1 MNTKTKGYLLGA
13 VAAASYGM
21 NPLFALPLYRAG
33 MNTDDVLFF
42 RYLLAIPILGIM
54 VWLRG
59 RSFRVEAKAI
69 PLLAVMG
76 LLVAM
81 SSLTLFLSYHYM
93 DAGIAS
99 TLLFVYPMMVALI
112 MVFFFHERL
121 TLNTIFCLC
130 LALIGIGLLYKGE
143 DGATLNTTG
152 MLMVLISALLYAIYI
167 AGVNRP
173 PLNNIPTISMTFY
186 VLVAGLFLF
195 VAKTRFCTS
204 LSLPEHLWEWGNLL
218 ALAVLPTTVSFLC
231 TTQAVQYI
239 GATPTAILG
248 VLEPVTA
255 LFIGVLVFDEA
266 FTVRTAGGVVLII
279 LAVALV
285 IAGGNFTH
293 QLVRFRHL
301 FPRLKRRKKNSHRE
315 CV

>member
-1 MNTKTKGYLLGA
+1 MVTGTQFPRGSKGNPTACRHGLVGSNV
-13 VAAASYGM
+13 VADAF
-21 NPLFALPLYRAG
+21 PKLPLYGCRHCFHPAVCVSYDG
-33 MNTDDVLFF
+33 SFD
-42 RYLLAIPILGIM
+42 YGI
-54 VWLRG
+54 
-59 RSFRVEAKAI
+59 
-69 PLLAVMG
+69 
-76 LLVAM
+76 
-81 SSLTLFLSYHYM
+81 
-93 DAGIAS
+93 
-99 TLLFVYPMMVALI
+99 
-112 MVFFFHERL
+112 FFHERL

-152 MLMVLISALLYAIYI
+152 MLMVLISALSYAIYI

-315 CV
+315 SV

>member
-1 MNTKTKGYLLGA
+1 MVTGTQFPRGSKG
-13 VAAASYGM
+13 
-21 NPLFALPLYRAG
+21 NPTACRQ
-33 MNTDDVLFF
+33 
-42 RYLLAIPILGIM
+42 
-54 VWLRG
+54 
-59 RSFRVEAKAI
+59 
-69 PLLAVMG
+69 
-76 LLVAM
+76 
-81 SSLTLFLSYHYM
+81 
-93 DAGIAS
+93 
-99 TLLFVYPMMVALI
+99 
-112 MVFFFHERL
+112 L

-152 MLMVLISALLYAIYI
+152 MLMVLISALSYAIYI

-255 LFIGVLVFDEA
+255 LFRCFG
-266 FTVRTAGGVVLII
+266 
-279 LAVALV
+279 
-285 IAGGNFTH
+285 
-293 QLVRFRHL
+293 FR
-301 FPRLKRRKKNSHRE
+301 
-315 CV
+315 